1 MCPFSLLFVLTSPH
15 PSLFP
20 FRDAL
25 LREGQEQIS
34 MSFWNDPLKVAADW
48 LMGIFTGWGMPEVA
62 AQILIG
68 FLGIF
73 VLISLLM
80 VLDIFLVWVER
91 KVVSRFQDRIGPN
104 RVGPFGL
111 IQPFADIIKLLIKED
126 ITPGGADRVVYN
138 IAPMLSMMSVLILW
152 AVVPL
157 APRIIGVDLNIGA
170 LYIIAAGAI
179 GTLSIIMAG
188 WSSNNKFALI
198 GAFRQVAVMVS
209 FEIPMLTMLLIPTIF
224 AGSMGFNA
232 ITEAQ
237 DIWFF
242 WLAPLAAIIFLI
254 AAIAELGRAPFDM
267 SEGESELVAGFN
279 TEYSG
284 MKFGMFYAG
293 ELLHAFTFGG
303 FWAILFFGGYRFFG
317 LERVSA
323 FLAIAVIIFKAFIG
337 YWIIMWIKYTLMR
350 IRIDHMLAFNW
361 KFLTPLA
368 FTLLMVVAL
377 MNALLKGTPTLVY
390 VAGMFLSN
398 LGLGWIALEVVRSY
412 SHGEREKVEGPKP
425 VVEAVHH

>member
-1 MCPFSLLFVLTSPH
+1 
-15 PSLFP
+15 
-20 FRDAL
+20 
-25 LREGQEQIS
+25 
-34 MSFWNDPLKVAADW
+34 MSFWTDPLKVTSDW
-48 LMGIFTGWGMPEVA
+48 LLGVFTGWGMPEIA
-62 AQILIG
+62 AQIIIG

-73 VLISLLM
+73 VLIALLM

-91 KVVSRFQDRIGPN
+91 KVVARFQDRLGPN
-104 RVGPFGL
+104 RLGPWGL

-126 ITPGGADRVVYN
+126 ITPGGADKVVYN

-209 FEIPMLTMLLIPTIF
+209 FEVPMLTMLLIPTIF
-224 AGSMGFNA
+224 AGSMGFDA
-232 ITEAQ
+232 ITKAQ
-237 DIWFF
+237 DIWYIF
-242 WLAPLAAIIFLI
+242 LAPLAALIFLI

-267 SEGESELVAGFN
+267 AEGESELVSGFN
-279 TEYSG
+279 IEYSG

-317 LERVSA
+317 LEQVSA
-323 FLAIAVIIFKAFIG
+323 FLAIAVIVFKAMLG

-350 IRIDHMLAFNW
+350 IRIDHMLGFNW

-368 FTLLMVVAL
+368 FTLLMLTAL
-377 MNALLKGTPTLVY
+377 MNALLKGTSTWIYISV
-390 VAGMFLSN
+390 MFLSN
-398 LGLGWIALEVVRSY
+398 VLLAWVALEIARSY
-412 SHGEREKVEGPKP
+412 SRRERE
-425 VVEAVHH
+425 

>member
-1 MCPFSLLFVLTSPH
+1 
-15 PSLFP
+15 
-20 FRDAL
+20 
-25 LREGQEQIS
+25 

-48 LMGIFTGWGMPEVA
+48 LLGIFTGWGMPEIV

-68 FLGIF
+68 FIGILL
-73 VLISLLM
+73 LITLLM
-80 VLDIFLVWVER
+80 VLDIFLVWIER

-138 IAPMLSMMSVLILW
+138 LAPMLSMMSVLVLW

-157 APRIIGVDLNIGA
+157 APKMLGVDLNIGA

-209 FEIPMLTMLLIPTIF
+209 FEVPMLTMLLIPTIF
-224 AGSMGFNA
+224 AGSMGMGA
-232 ITEAQ
+232 ITNAQ
-237 DIWFF
+237 QNIWFVF
-242 WLAPLAAIIFLI
+242 LAPLAAVIFLI

-267 SEGESELVAGFN
+267 AEGESELVSGYN
-279 TEYSG
+279 IEYSG

-303 FWAILFFGGYRFFG
+303 FWSILFFGGYRFFG
-317 LERVSA
+317 LEQVNPL
-323 FLAIAVIIFKAFIG
+323 LAIAVIVFKAMLG
-337 YWIIMWIKYTLMR
+337 YWIIMWIKYTLLR

-368 FTLLMVVAL
+368 FVLLMVTAF
-377 MNALLKGTPTLVY
+377 MNALLSHTTTLLY
-390 VAGMFLSN
+390 VSGMFLSN
-398 LGLGWIALEVVRSY
+398 VLLAWVALEIARSH
-412 SHGEREKVEGPKP
+412 SRREREKVESPKP
-425 VVEAVHH
+425 VAEVAHH

>member
-1 MCPFSLLFVLTSPH
+1 MN
-15 PSLFP
+15 
-20 FRDAL
+20 
-25 LREGQEQIS
+25 
-34 MSFWNDPLKVAADW
+34 FWNDPLKVAADW
-48 LMGIFTGWGMPEVA
+48 LLGIFTGWGMPEIA

-68 FLGIF
+68 FLGILL
-73 VLISLLM
+73 LITILM
-80 VLDIFLVWVER
+80 VLDIFLVWIER

-126 ITPGGADRVVYN
+126 ITPGGADKVVYN

-152 AVVPL
+152 AVVPI
-157 APRIIGVDLNIGA
+157 APKMLGVDLNIGA

-188 WSSNNKFALI
+188 WSSNNKFAMI
-198 GAFRQVAVMVS
+198 GAFRQVAVMIS
-209 FEIPMLTMLLIPTIF
+209 FEVPMLTMLLIPTIF
-224 AGSMGFNA
+224 AGSMGMGA

-237 DIWFF
+237 DIWYVF
-242 WLAPLAAIIFLI
+242 LAPLAALIFLI

-267 SEGESELVAGFN
+267 AEGESELVSGYN
-279 TEYSG
+279 IEYSG

-303 FWAILFFGGYRFFG
+303 FWSILFFGGYRFFG
-317 LERVSA
+317 LELVNPL
-323 FLAIAVIIFKAFIG
+323 LAIAVLVFKAMLG
-337 YWIIMWIKYTLMR
+337 YWIIMWVKYTLLR

-368 FTLLMVVAL
+368 FALLMVTAF
-377 MNALLKGTPTLVY
+377 MNALLANTPSWLY
-390 VAGMFLSN
+390 ISGMFLSN
-398 LGLGWIALEVVRSY
+398 VILALVALEVARSY
-412 SHGEREKVEGPKP
+412 SRREREKVEMPKP
-425 VVEAVHH
+425 VVEAAHH

>member
-1 MCPFSLLFVLTSPH
+1 
-15 PSLFP
+15 
-20 FRDAL
+20 
-25 LREGQEQIS
+25 

-48 LMGIFTGWGMPEVA
+48 LTGIFTGWGMPPIA

-73 VLISLLM
+73 LLISLLM

-126 ITPGGADRVVYN
+126 ITPSGADKVVYN

-157 APRIIGVDLNIGA
+157 APTMLGVDLNIGA
-170 LYIIAAGAI
+170 LYLIAAGAI

-209 FEIPMLTMLLIPTIF
+209 FEVPMLTMLLIPTIF
-224 AGSMGFNA
+224 AGSMGFAA

-237 DIWFF
+237 DIWYVF
-242 WLAPLAAIIFLI
+242 LAPLAAVIFLI

-267 SEGESELVAGFN
+267 AEGESELVSGYN
-279 TEYSG
+279 IEYSG

-317 LERVSA
+317 LEQVSP
-323 FLAIAVIIFKAFIG
+323 FLAIAVIVFKAFLG
-337 YWIIMWIKYTLMR
+337 YWIIMWVKYTLLR
-350 IRIDHMLAFNW
+350 IRIDHMLGFNW
-361 KFLTPLA
+361 KFLTPLV
-368 FTLLMVVAL
+368 FVLLMVIAL
-377 MNALLKGTPTLVY
+377 MNALLANVPTWLY

-398 LGLGWIALEVVRSY
+398 VAVGWVALEIARSV
-412 SHGEREKVEGPKP
+412 SRREREKVDGPKQ
-425 VVEAVHH
+425 VVEVVHH

>member
-1 MCPFSLLFVLTSPH
+1 
-15 PSLFP
+15 
-20 FRDAL
+20 
-25 LREGQEQIS
+25 
-34 MSFWNDPLKVAADW
+34 MSFWHDPLKVAADW
-48 LMGIFTGWGMPEVA
+48 LIGIFTGWGMPEIA

-68 FLGIF
+68 LLG
-73 VLISLLM
+73 VLILLSLLM

-126 ITPGGADRVVYN
+126 ITPNGADKVVYN
-138 IAPMLSMMSVLILW
+138 LAPILSMMSVLILW

-157 APRIIGVDLNIGA
+157 APRIIGVELNIGA

-188 WSSNNKFALI
+188 WASNNKFALI
-198 GAFRQVAVMVS
+198 GAFRQVAVLVS

-237 DIWFF
+237 DIWFV
-242 WLAPLAAIIFLI
+242 WLAPLAALIFLI

-267 SEGESELVAGFN
+267 AEGESELVAGYN

-303 FWAILFFGGYRFFG
+303 FWAILFFGGYRFLG
-317 LERVSA
+317 LEQVSA
-323 FLAIAVIIFKAFIG
+323 FLAIAVIMFKAFVG
-337 YWIIMWIKYTLMR
+337 YWIIMWVKYTLLR
-350 IRIDHMLAFNW
+350 IRIDHMLGFNW

-368 FTLLMVVAL
+368 FVLLMVVAL
-377 MNALLKGTPTLVY
+377 LNALLAGTPTWLYILV
-390 VAGMFLSN
+390 MFLSN
-398 LGLGWIALEVVRSY
+398 VLVGWIALEIARSY
-412 SHGEREKVEGPKP
+412 SRKERERVEGTRQ
-425 VVEAVHH
+425 VVEVQH

>member
-1 MCPFSLLFVLTSPH
+1 MTFL
-15 PSLFP
+15 
-20 FRDAL
+20 
-25 LREGQEQIS
+25 Q
-34 MSFWNDPLKVAADW
+34 DPLKVAADW
-48 LMGIFTGWGMPEVA
+48 LLGILTGWGMSEIV

-68 FLGIF
+68 LLGVVI
-73 VLISLLM
+73 LLSLLM

-111 IQPFADIIKLLIKED
+111 IQPLADIIKLIIKED
-126 ITPGGADRVVYN
+126 TTPRGADKIVYN
-138 IAPMLSMMSVLILW
+138 IAPILSMMSVLILW

-209 FEIPMLTMLLIPTIF
+209 FEIPMLTIMLIPTIF
-224 AGSMGFNA
+224 AGSMGLNA

-237 DIWFF
+237 DIWFV
-242 WLAPLAAIIFLI
+242 WLSPLGALIFLI

-267 SEGESELVAGFN
+267 AEGESELVSGYN
-279 TEYSG
+279 VEYSG

-303 FWAILFFGGYRFFG
+303 FWAILFFGGYRFLG
-317 LERVSA
+317 LEQVSA
-323 FLAIAVIIFKAFIG
+323 FLAIAVIIFKAFLG
-337 YWIIMWIKYTLMR
+337 YWIIMWIKYTVLR
-350 IRIDHMLAFNW
+350 IRIDHMLGFNW

-377 MNALLKGTPTLVY
+377 LNALLAGTPPLLY
-390 VAGMFLSN
+390 LAAMFLSN
-398 LGLGWIALEVVRSY
+398 VILGLIALEVARSY
-412 SHGEREKVEGPKP
+412 SLKERERVEGVKK
-425 VVEAVHH
+425 VVTT